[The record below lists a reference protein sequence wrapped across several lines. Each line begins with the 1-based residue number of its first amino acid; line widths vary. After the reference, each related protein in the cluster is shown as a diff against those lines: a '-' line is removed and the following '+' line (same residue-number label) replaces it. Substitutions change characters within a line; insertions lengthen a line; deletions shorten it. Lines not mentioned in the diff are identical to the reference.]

1 MTPVFAFGTY
11 SILSKVRN
19 TTALDAATAYTS
31 LTIFS
36 LLGQALS
43 IWIDAAV
50 GVATS
55 VGSLERIR
63 EYLASDTRVDSRVT
77 VAKRPHVD
85 LVFYHPARDSLLELK
100 QLAPTRRL
108 VGGTEEVVKVR
119 NCNASWDDEGPPT
132 LRNLN
137 FVIRRGGLAMV
148 IGPIGCGKS
157 TLLKAV
163 LGEVPTISGSVV
175 VEGVESAFCDQTAWL
190 TNASIKDNIVGISEF
205 DPEWYNTV
213 VSACAL
219 DRDFTQFP
227 RGDMSMIGSQGIIL
241 SGGQKTR
248 VVSECL
254 LENLELG
261 SDTSGC

>member
-19 TTALDAATAYTS
+19 TISLDAATAYTS

-43 IWIDAAV
+43 TWIDAAV

-63 EYLASDTRVDSRVT
+63 EYLASNTRVDSRVT

-85 LVFYHPARDSLLELK
+85 LVFYHPARDSLLELR

-108 VGGTEEVVKVR
+108 VGGAEEVVKVR
-119 NCNASWDDEGPPT
+119 NCNAGWDEGSPT

-137 FVIRRGGLAMV
+137 FVIKRGDLAMV

-190 TNASIKDNIVGISEF
+190 TNTSIKDNIVGISEF

-213 VSACAL
+213 VCACAL
-219 DRDFTQFP
+219 DRDFSQFP
-227 RGDMSMIGSQGIIL
+227 NGDMSMIGSQGIIL

-248 VVSECL
+248 VVSEYL
-254 LENLELG
+254 SENLELR